1 MKSIRPLKAGTFAL
15 GIVYIPRDSPLSE
28 STEMFRS
35 RSLIAVLTSLVFAT
49 GSVGVSADPGNGN
62 NQGNGKGNSQKVQG
76 HGNQGGQGKGKNSDH
91 SDWSHGPS
99 IDRGSVLGVL
109 TNYRDYWSPGS
120 ALPPGIQKNLS
131 RGKPLPPGIAKKLDG
146 RLLGHLPHYDG
157 YEWQQAGTDLILV
170 AIATGIIYEVLN
182 GALD

>member
-1 MKSIRPLKAGTFAL
+1 MLKSKT
-15 GIVYIPRDSPLSE
+15 
-28 STEMFRS
+28 
-35 RSLIAVLTSLVFAT
+35 LISVLTSVALIA
-49 GSVGVSADPGNGN
+49 GSASVYADPGNGKG
-62 NQGNGKGNSQKVQG
+62 QGNGKGNSQSAQDHGG
-76 HGNQGGQGKGKNSDH
+76 HGGGKEKSSGHN
-91 SDWSHGPS
+91 DWDRGPN
-99 IDRGSVLGVL
+99 IDRSNVLGVL
-109 TNYRDYWSPGS
+109 SSYHNYWSPGT
-120 ALPPGIQKNLS
+120 ALPPGIQKNLA